1 MKEFTTSKKD
11 VPQGIFKRP
20 DSKYIIPD
28 PDEEEKKDEEVKLKP
43 EEEIKEESKKQEE
56 QPKEETKQSIV

>member
-28 PDEEEKKDEEVKLKP
+28 PDEEENKEEEEVKPKP
-43 EEEIKEESKKQEE
+43 EEEKKEE
-56 QPKEETKQSIV
+56 P

>member
-1 MKEFTTSKKD
+1 LKEFTTGKKD

-28 PDEEEKKDEEVKLKP
+28 PDEEEKKEEEEVKP
-43 EEEIKEESKKQEE
+43 
-56 QPKEETKQSIV
+56 